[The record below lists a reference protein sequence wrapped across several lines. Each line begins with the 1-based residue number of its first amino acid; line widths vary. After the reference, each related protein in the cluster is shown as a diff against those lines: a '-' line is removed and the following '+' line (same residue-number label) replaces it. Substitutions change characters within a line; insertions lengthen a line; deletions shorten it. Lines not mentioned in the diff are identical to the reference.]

1 MFTLIE
7 IPSDRDIIHHE
18 GIIPKGAERKR
29 LDLEF
34 LFIYLFFCLYVL
46 VIKEWL
52 HVHIP
57 SVAFQPLGF

>member
-1 MFTLIE
+1 MLTLIE
-7 IPSDRDIIHHE
+7 IPSDRDIIHHG

-29 LDLEF
+29 LDLE
-34 LFIYLFFCLYVL
+34 LYIYFCLYVL